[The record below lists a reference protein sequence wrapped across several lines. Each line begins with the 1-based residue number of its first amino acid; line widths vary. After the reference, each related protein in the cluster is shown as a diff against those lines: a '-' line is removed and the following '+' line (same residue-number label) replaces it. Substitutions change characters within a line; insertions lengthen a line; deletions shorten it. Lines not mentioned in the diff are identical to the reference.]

1 MAFYL
6 YAESENE
13 KALIS
18 YLEGEEAKK
27 ESGQPIFFEV
37 DYALNLCK
45 QKEDRLNK
53 EIELGGAKSVTALRS
68 KLDMMKHA

>member
-1 MAFYL
+1 MAFFL
-6 YAESENE
+6 YCEGDDVGE
-13 KALIS
+13 LIEF
-18 YLEGEEAKK
+18 LKGIEAKK

-68 KLDMMKHA
+68 KLDMMYI